1 MKIQKA
7 IWKETVHI
15 AEGVVVLSVLMQL
28 VFLLIGKWDMTVL
41 YGTLLGSAY
50 AILNFFILGLTV
62 QKVANEGNEKQ
73 GKNWMQFSYSCR
85 MMGTMLVVFMGLSMP
100 WFNWVAV
107 FLPQLFPRITIA
119 AMGFTGKKALEWKLK
134 YIAAFNQMER
144 IIVQRQTVEWKDARL
159 LGKQARREE
168 TDEIKRLVCYA
179 EAQGSKHADMLYAN
193 YSRLVKKS
201 LDMDSRDT
209 ADALTL
215 SRAAEMERIIRRAIK
230 TGMKNQMEYKAIYRL
245 AKEKI
250 AAYREMV
257 LLPA

>member
-15 AEGVVVLSVLMQL
+15 TLGVVVLSVLMQL

-41 YGTLLGSAY
+41 CGTLLGSTY
-50 AILNFFILGLTV
+50 SILNFFILGLTV

-119 AMGFTGKKALEWKLK
+119 AMGFTGKKAKEATKEYDKLTK
-134 YIAAFNQMER
+134 KVPFVEIVDDDEEEIDYDESVTDAA
-144 IIVQRQTVEWKDARL
+144 VLA
-159 LGKQARREE
+159 
-168 TDEIKRLVCYA
+168 A
-179 EAQGSKHADMLYAN
+179 EAEAEA
-193 YSRLVKKS
+193 
-201 LDMDSRDT
+201 
-209 ADALTL
+209 AEAEA
-215 SRAAEMERIIRRAIK
+215 RAAIAKAKAAKARAK
-230 TGMKNQMEYKAIYRL
+230 VEAAKAEA
-245 AKEKI
+245 AKK
-250 AAYREMV
+250 
-257 LLPA
+257 

>member
-1 MKIQKA
+1 MFWECFELKIQKA

-107 FLPQLFPRITIA
+107 FVPQLFPRITIA
-119 AMGFTGKKALEWKLK
+119 AMGFTGKKA
-134 YIAAFNQMER
+134 
-144 IIVQRQTVEWKDARL
+144 KDASKEYDKL
-159 LGKQARREE
+159 AKKTPFIEVVDD
-168 TDEIKRLVCYA
+168 DELDVSDNYDVSDAAVLAA
-179 EAQGSKHADMLYAN
+179 EAEAEA
-193 YSRLVKKS
+193 
-201 LDMDSRDT
+201 
-209 ADALTL
+209 AEAEA
-215 SRAAEMERIIRRAIK
+215 RAAIAKAKAAKARAK
-230 TGMKNQMEYKAIYRL
+230 AEAAKAEAEKNR
-245 AKEKI
+245 
-250 AAYREMV
+250 
-257 LLPA
+257 